1 MDRIQFGTFTW
12 PLNPEVF
19 HMEYLREPRY
29 VTSSG
34 SVKFAGMS
42 PLKRTVS
49 GSGYFFGQDAHT
61 DVNVLAKLSDGTPR
75 IFSHT
80 KFGEMNGYLTSV
92 EFTQEPREE
101 HISYSF
107 VFREAD
113 EDDVIPK

>member
-1 MDRIQFGTFTW
+1 MDRIQFGNYIW

-29 VTSSG
+29 VTSGG

-49 GSGYFFGQDAHT
+49 GSGYFIGEEAYT
-61 DVNVLAKLSDGTPR
+61 DINTLAKLCDGTPR
-75 IFSHT
+75 TFSHT